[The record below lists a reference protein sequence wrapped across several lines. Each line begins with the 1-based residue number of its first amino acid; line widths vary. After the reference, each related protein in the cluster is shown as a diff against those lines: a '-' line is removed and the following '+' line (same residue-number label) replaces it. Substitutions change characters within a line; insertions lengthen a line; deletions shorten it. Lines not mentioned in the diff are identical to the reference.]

1 MHPHAQLLNAL
12 TPLLVRNYE
21 NVTISVNLSSYKV
34 LAFRLVSVE
43 QEVADDHESEYQ
55 ESDSFKSTILPAK
68 APVALNITT
77 ITDPQD
83 DDNFFFDNLC
93 LLVEKGT
100 SHIGE
105 RFGDW
110 DKLLAIHRQ
119 L

>member
-1 MHPHAQLLNAL
+1 M
-12 TPLLVRNYE
+12 RNYE
-21 NVTISVNLSSYKV
+21 NVTISVNTSSYKV

-43 QEVADDHESEYQ
+43 QEVADEYQ
-55 ESDSFKSTILPAK
+55 ESDSFESTTILPAK
-68 APVALNITT
+68 APAPN

-83 DDNFFFDNLC
+83 DDNNFFFDNLC

-110 DKLLAIHRQ
+110 DKLLAIP
-119 L
+119 